1 MTDENHFSPGFVRS
15 FFRLLATIS
24 HLHIKAFTFAFT
36 YLLLLLSALCK
47 SIEIF
52 IFKFSILCKFNFFV
66 VVCLFWESNSLNC
79 SDPTSHLQHFA
90 HVVLSFSPLF
100 ASASSHH
107 CLLFYHSHPPPL
119 LCALSV
125 RQL

>member
-15 FFRLLATIS
+15 FFHLLSTIS

-36 YLLLLLSALCK
+36 YLLLLLSALSK

-52 IFKFSILCKFNFFV
+52 IFKFSILCKLIFLF
-66 VVCLFWESNSLNC
+66 VCLFWESNSLNC

-107 CLLFYHSHPPPL
+107 CLLFYRSHPRPL

-125 RQL
+125 CQL